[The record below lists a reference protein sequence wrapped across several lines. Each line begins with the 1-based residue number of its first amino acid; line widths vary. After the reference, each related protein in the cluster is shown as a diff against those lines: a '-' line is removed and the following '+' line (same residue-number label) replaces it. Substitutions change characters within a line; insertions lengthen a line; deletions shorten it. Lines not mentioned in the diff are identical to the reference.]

1 VFAEKETTTIP
12 AAESIKTRPWAAGL
26 SNGVNMDFINREKEL
41 AFLEEKW
48 EEKRPQFIVLW
59 GKRRVGKTELVK
71 RFIKDKPH
79 IYFLS
84 ESTHEFEQLK
94 RISHAIGQFFKE
106 PLLETRGFRGW
117 EESFKYLKDKNQRL
131 ILAIDEFPYLIYS
144 NPAIPSLFQK
154 AWDEYWSKSNIYLIL
169 LGSSMAMM
177 ETEVL
182 GYRSPLY
189 GRRTGQW
196 RIDPMGFESVGEFRK
211 GKGVEDK
218 LLHFSVAGGVPAY
231 WLQFPPEKDFIK
243 NLRGHVLKKGQM
255 LYEEVEFILREELR
269 EPRYYFSLL
278 QAIAQGKQKL
288 SEIVNATGISQ
299 PVANKYLS
307 VLSDLKIVMREVPL
321 TEEKPLKSKKGLYR
335 IVDEFF
341 RFWFKFVFPN
351 RADIELDRIDHVL
364 DSIQKELP
372 QYIASVYEKVAA
384 ETLWKFRDR
393 LFPFTSVGRWW
404 DRNVEIDIVAINRE
418 ANEILFGEVKWTEKP
433 VGTNILDELISKAH
447 RVQWGKKGRK
457 EFFCLFSRS
466 GFTPQVIKKAKDKD
480 IFLFKGIQLLQVD

>member
-1 VFAEKETTTIP
+1 ME
-12 AAESIKTRPWAAGL
+12 
-26 SNGVNMDFINREKEL
+26 FINREKEL

-48 EEKRPQFIVLW
+48 EEKRPQLIVLW

-94 RISHAIGQFFKE
+94 RLSNAIGQFFKE
-106 PLLETRGFRGW
+106 PLLETRGFTGW
-117 EESFKYLKDKNQRL
+117 EESFKYLRDRNQRL
-131 ILAIDEFPYLIYS
+131 VLVIDEFPYLIYS
-144 NPAIPSLFQK
+144 NPAIPTLFQK
-154 AWDEYWSKSNIYLIL
+154 AWDEYWSKSNLYLIL
-169 LGSSMAMM
+169 LGTSMAMM
-177 ETEVL
+177 EKEVL

-196 RIDPMGFESVGEFRK
+196 RIDPMSFDSVGEFRK
-211 GKGVEDK
+211 GKSFEDK

-231 WLQFPPEKDFIK
+231 WLQFSRDKDFKK
-243 NLRGHVLKKGQM
+243 NLRDHVFKKGQM

-278 QAIAQGKQKL
+278 QAIAQGKHKL

-307 VLSDLKIVMREVPL
+307 VLSDLKIVTREVPV
-321 TEEKPLKSKKGLYR
+321 TEEKPFKSKKGLYR

-341 RFWFKFVFPN
+341 RFWFQFVFPN
-351 RADIELDRIDHVL
+351 RTEVELDRVDPML
-364 DSIQKELP
+364 NSIQKELP
-372 QYIASVYEKVAA
+372 QYIASVYEKVAV
-384 ETLWKFRDR
+384 ETLWKFRDK
-393 LFPFTSVGRWW
+393 LIPFASVGRWW
-404 DRNVEIDIVAINRE
+404 DRNEEIDIVAIQRE
-418 ANEILFGEVKWTEKP
+418 SNAILFGEVKWTEKP
-433 VGTNILDELISKAH
+433 VGTNILDELKSKAQ
-447 RVQWGKKGRK
+447 RVQWGNEGRK

-466 GFTPQVIKKAKDKD
+466 GFTPQMLKRAKVEG
-480 IFLFKGIQLLQVD
+480 IFLFRGNQLLESD